1 MSEQKKRLKTILLDF
16 KGNQREFGVTIGKS
30 KQTISG
36 WLSGRFPIPEDAA
49 ITIEMVH
56 GYRRQ
61 WLLEGIL
68 PEKVIRQIQTS
79 RTKTKEFELEKT
91 LLKKITSKE
100 GLPKMI
106 EILTVLP
113 KKEFEIAQRLIFSLG
128 KQEIENN

>member
-1 MSEQKKRLKTILLDF
+1 MSIKKYYSRIYFERDKKRLKTILLDF

-61 WLLEGIL
+61 WLLEEEL
-68 PEKVIRQIQTS
+68 PEKVTRRIQTS
-79 RTKTKEFELEKT
+79 RTRT
-91 LLKKITSKE
+91 
-100 GLPKMI
+100 
-106 EILTVLP
+106 
-113 KKEFEIAQRLIFSLG
+113 KEFEIAQRFIFSLE
-128 KQEIENN
+128 KQEIVV

>member
-1 MSEQKKRLKTILLDF
+1 MDEQKKRLQTILLSF
-16 KGNQREFGVTIGKS
+16 KGNQREFGGTIGKS

-56 GYRRQ
+56 GYRRE
-61 WLLEGIL
+61 WLLEGKL
-68 PEKVIRQIQTS
+68 PEKVTLPRTL
-79 RTKTKEFELEKT
+79 RTKMKVEFETT

-106 EILTVLP
+106 EILAILP
-113 KKEFEIAQRLIFSLG
+113 KKEFEIVQKLIFSLA
-128 KQEIENN
+128 KKEVENN